1 MRKLQKKI
9 TFTKNTTGMITS
21 IDQLDLSKQYSYADY
36 LTWQFTERVELLKG
50 YLLKMAAP
58 NTFHQRVSRKISFQI
73 ENYLQK
79 SPCELF
85 IAPFDVR
92 LYNRKKSILADKDIF
107 TVVQPDMCVI
117 CDKTKLDTRGCNGS
131 PDFII
136 EILSPSNSKVDL
148 KDKFA
153 LYEANGVLEYWIV
166 APNEKY
172 IQQFVLENDKY
183 YLHEVYS
190 ETENAIP
197 FLFPALQIY
206 LPDVFEEL

>member
-1 MRKLQKKI
+1 
-9 TFTKNTTGMITS
+9 MITS
-21 IDQLDLSKQYSYADY
+21 IDQLDLNKQYSYADY
-36 LTWQFTERVELLKG
+36 LTWQFTERVELIKG

-58 NTFHQRVSRKISFQI
+58 NTFHQTVSGELSRQLS
-73 ENYLQK
+73 NYFHK
-79 SPCELF
+79 NPCRF
-85 IAPFDVR
+85 FSAPFDVR
-92 LYNRKKSILADKDIF
+92 LYNRKKSLLADKDIF

-136 EILSPSNSKVDL
+136 EILSPSNSKIDL

-166 APNEKY
+166 APYEKY
-172 IQQFVLENDKY
+172 VQQFVLENDKY

-197 FLFPALQIY
+197 FLFPDLQIY